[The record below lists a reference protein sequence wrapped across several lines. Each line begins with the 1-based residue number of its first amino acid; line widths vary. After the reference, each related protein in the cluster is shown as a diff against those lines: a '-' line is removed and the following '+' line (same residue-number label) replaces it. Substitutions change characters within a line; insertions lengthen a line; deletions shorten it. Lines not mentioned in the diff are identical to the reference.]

1 MKRRTVLASVAL
13 LVLVFGPHRA
23 LPQILAGPVT
33 AKITSNGEPLAN
45 AKVILT
51 NPDTS
56 HRYESKTNK
65 QGECSWVGVSYG
77 TYRVEVFSSTGEG
90 LYTNDRG
97 VSVRGD
103 ANGFVADMA
112 HPEASGGRAGAS
124 TDSERGGSTK
134 KMSKEERAKKQEEE
148 NARVNSLNGLIT
160 QAQTAMQAQNWA
172 EAETALKQL
181 IAADPQTTR
190 WEFYKTL
197 GDVQGRLGHQQ
208 DAIASYEKGVEIAQR
223 FASSKLPADPKIP
236 TTDPAR
242 AKAGIGQMLT
252 SEGNAYYGLDN
263 RDKASEFY
271 SRAAEMSPNPA
282 VAYYNLCAIQFN
294 HGETASALAACDKSI
309 AADPTQPNPYYIKG
323 TVLYKSGKTENG
335 KYVVPPGTVEALS
348 KYLELAPNGDH
359 TSEVRVMLQVS
370 GKPPSSNQ

>member
-1 MKRRTVLASVAL
+1 MKRRTVLASVDL
-13 LVLVFGPHRA
+13 LVFLCSS
-23 LPQILAGPVT
+23 LMTLSQILAGPGT
-33 AKITSNGEPLAN
+33 GKITNNGEPLADV
-45 AKVILT
+45 KVLLT
-51 NPDTS
+51 NPETSRRYDT
-56 HRYESKTNK
+56 KTNK
-65 QGECSWVGVSYG
+65 AGECSWVGVSYG
-77 TYRVEVFSSTGEG
+77 TYKVQIIDSKGEV

-97 VSVRGD
+97 LSVRGD
-103 ANGFVADMA
+103 ANGFVADIA
-112 HPEASGGRAGAS
+112 HPEASGGKAGGS
-124 TDSERGGSTK
+124 LDSEGGNNK
-134 KMSKEERAKKQEEE
+134 KMSKEERAKKQAEE
-148 NARVNSLNGLIT
+148 NARVASLNAFIT
-160 QAQTAMQAQNWA
+160 QAQRAMQAQNWA

-181 IAADPQTTR
+181 IAADPETTR

-197 GDVQGRLGHQQ
+197 GDVQGHLGHQQ
-208 DAIASYEKGVEIAQR
+208 DAIANYEKGVEIAQR
-223 FASSKLPADPKIP
+223 FASAKLPLDPKIP

-263 RDKASEFY
+263 RDKAAELY

-348 KYLELAPNGDH
+348 KYMELAPNGDH